1 MSFGEMTTV
10 MDVHHSSVSASP
22 LLPDRSPP
30 TGFLPPPCSPSHTLR
45 ALVIYKCNP
54 LLHTYTNCLQLEV
67 AAMTF
72 LWEMKISGGAE
83 QPILDSVVN

>member
-1 MSFGEMTTV
+1 MYV
-10 MDVHHSSVSASP
+10 AAVSALLLQPALTSNRFISP
-22 LLPDRSPP
+22 LPDTQRLCA
-30 TGFLPPPCSPSHTLR
+30 GD
-45 ALVIYKCNP
+45 VQYKCNP
-54 LLHTYTNCLQLEV
+54 LLHTYTNCLHLEV